1 MKVGCTAFD
10 TIEEVL
16 STSLEELDKTSDC
29 VVELIW
35 GGKQTIDL
43 LYVLSIC
50 FGIHTDKLAKR
61 YTLQH
66 YNCYFLSWTIVLLTM
81 RKTATWGTGLHAA
94 LKRGVHRGVNRCVHG
109 QQLEYALRLGLE
121 GQLGWDLGWG
131 LSRELA
137 RELGLVLGRTLS
149 RELKPVL
156 KTARVHVRQWVLE
169 LTRNKQSALD
179 YAADLEFKLERER
192 IRMQERVR
200 VQELELELKLAT
212 VLEREREWNIEQ
224 MLRPD
229 TGRLHN
235 RERELKLALERARE
249 RAQRLEEKREE
260 DPQLEGKLGL
270 KLDQVRSRLLEA
282 ARDMAKELAREL
294 AQVPLILGQELA
306 QGWKDKLE
314 NVPNKLQEL
323 LGDADAMFF
332 PSELGRKR

>member
-1 MKVGCTAFD
+1 
-10 TIEEVL
+10 
-16 STSLEELDKTSDC
+16 
-29 VVELIW
+29 
-35 GGKQTIDL
+35 
-43 LYVLSIC
+43 
-50 FGIHTDKLAKR
+50 
-61 YTLQH
+61 
-66 YNCYFLSWTIVLLTM
+66 
-81 RKTATWGTGLHAA
+81 
-94 LKRGVHRGVNRCVHG
+94 
-109 QQLEYALRLGLE
+109 
-121 GQLGWDLGWG
+121 
-131 LSRELA
+131 
-137 RELGLVLGRTLS
+137 
-149 RELKPVL
+149 
-156 KTARVHVRQWVLE
+156 LE

-332 PSELGRKR
+332 PSELGRKRTWLRNSVSRIVMNMLEAASKSERPRLAESPASFSISINNKYLDHIKSNAAAPGQRKLTPPELEKAIIHIVNTHAERIDRWGLGSGLGSKGVKSVILGGMWRIWQVLSPLPLDVYILQESKRHATKH